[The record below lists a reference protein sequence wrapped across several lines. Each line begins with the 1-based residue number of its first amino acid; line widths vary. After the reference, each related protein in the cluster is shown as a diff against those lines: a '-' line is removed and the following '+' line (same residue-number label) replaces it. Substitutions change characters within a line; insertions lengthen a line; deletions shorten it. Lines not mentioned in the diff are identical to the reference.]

1 MEILDYKKAFKE
13 LYGPKT
19 EASVLEVPEM
29 KFIQVDGKGN
39 PNETD
44 GEYQKAMELLASYK
58 KYPNRPV
65 QTLVL
70 GAPEFYA
77 DDALVQAQLRK
88 VIHSM
93 AGDK

>member
-1 MEILDYKKAFKE
+1 MAGGARHRYA
-13 LYGPKT
+13 
-19 EASVLEVPEM
+19 AEVPRLFDLWQDPQERYDIFM
-29 KFIQVDGKGN
+29 THWTEKTWMAGPMG
-39 PNETD
+39 
-44 GEYQKAMELLASYK
+44 QKAMELLASYK

-65 QTLVL
+65 QTLAL

-77 DDALVQAQLRK
+77 DDALVQAQLQK